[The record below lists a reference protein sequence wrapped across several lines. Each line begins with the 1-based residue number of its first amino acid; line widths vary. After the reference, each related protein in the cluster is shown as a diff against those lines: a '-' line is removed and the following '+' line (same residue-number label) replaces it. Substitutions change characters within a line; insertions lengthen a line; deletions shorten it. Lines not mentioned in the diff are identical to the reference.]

1 MAIKTRPIKQR
12 FIGRN
17 KMNDADIDNTVDR
30 LCLNSRLT
38 IVLEMI
44 AFLEDKKNKLDQ
56 ELNELK
62 EKKDA

>member
-1 MAIKTRPIKQR
+1 M
-12 FIGRN
+12 

-56 ELNELK
+56 ELDKLK